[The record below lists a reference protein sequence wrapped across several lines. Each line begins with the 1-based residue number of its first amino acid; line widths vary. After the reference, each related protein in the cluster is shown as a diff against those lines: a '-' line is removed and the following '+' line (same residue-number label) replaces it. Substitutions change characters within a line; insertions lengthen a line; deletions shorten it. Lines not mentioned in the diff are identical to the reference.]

1 MNSPNPQQPSGK
13 RETFPTS
20 NVRADHDPR
29 RWNVL
34 VTGAG
39 GGIGRAV
46 AQAFVDAGATVACT
60 DRDAHTLARTVDSL
74 NGRGVGIEADL
85 ADIGSLDELL
95 DRAEEAVGTLDALA
109 QLAAVLRRRPAA
121 AITEDDW
128 NAQFDINAKAAFFLS
143 RAFAERAM
151 RAGRAAAVVH
161 TASQSWSTGGLDGAI
176 IYAATKGALVTMT
189 RGMARTY
196 GRAGIRFN
204 AVAPGFVDTDMLHS
218 GLDPSAMDHMLAQ
231 VPLGRLA
238 APEEI
243 ASAIVYL
250 ASPASSYVTG
260 TTLVVAGGQLM
271 H

>member
-1 MNSPNPQQPSGK
+1 M
-13 RETFPTS
+13 
-20 NVRADHDPR
+20 
-29 RWNVL
+29 
-34 VTGAG
+34 TGAG

-46 AQAFVDAGATVACT
+46 AHAFVAAGATVACT
-60 DRDAHTLARTVDSL
+60 DRDAHTLDHTVESL
-74 NGRGVGIEADL
+74 GGRGVAIEADL
-85 ADIGSLDELL
+85 ADIASFDALL
-95 DRAEEAVGTLDALA
+95 DRAEDAVGTLDALA
-109 QLAAVLRRRPAA
+109 QLAAVLRRRPVEVV
-121 AITEDDW
+121 TEEDW
-128 NAQFDINAKAAFFLS
+128 DAQFDINAKAAFFLS

-151 RAGRAAAVVH
+151 HAGRAAAVVH
-161 TASQSWSTGGLDGAI
+161 TASQSWSTGGLDGAVV
-176 IYAATKGALVTMT
+176 YAATKGALVTMT

-218 GLDPSAMDHMLAQ
+218 GLEPSAMDRMLAQ

-243 ASAIVYL
+243 ANAIVYL

-260 TTLVVAGGQLM
+260 ATLVVAGGQLM